1 MGAARI
7 SVEWMK
13 VVGVLLSAAACSTTS
28 TIARVHGS
36 ELEGSIV
43 GGSRDSIFMTTD
55 AGRECEIQRDEV
67 SSIDFP
73 GNVHRNVGIAVTAYG
88 ALNIALGVPQC
99 NERTQDK
106 AAFCTGVFLPAAL
119 GLGLMAWGI
128 LVEHGQSSAVADIS
142 RPTRQRT
149 GSASSAKS
157 DVLCT
162 TPGSS

>member
-1 MGAARI
+1 MGSARI
-7 SVEWMK
+7 TIDWMK
-13 VVGVLLSAAACSTTS
+13 IAGLLLSTSACSTTS
-28 TIARVHGS
+28 TISRVHAG
-36 ELEGSIV
+36 ELEGNIV
-43 GGSRDSIFMTTD
+43 GGSRDAIFIKTD
-55 AGRECEIQRDEV
+55 AGRECEIHRDEV
-67 SSIDFP
+67 SSVDFP

-128 LVEHGQSSAVADIS
+128 VVEHGQSSAVADVS
-142 RPTRQRT
+142 RPTRPRT
-149 GSASSAKS
+149 ASSTKS

-162 TPGSS
+162 TPGAP